1 MGVYDVVII
10 GSGPAGLTAGLYT
23 TRAGLKTLILENQGF
38 GGYLVNIDLIE
49 NYPGFTE
56 GIRGNELAHSMMKQT
71 MSYGVEFQLTEV
83 TGLELGEDPKVV
95 RTTQGDYS
103 AKAIIIAGGSHPK
116 KLGIP
121 GEEEFVGKGVAY
133 CAVCEGGSF
142 ANKVVAVAGGGD
154 AGVTEGLYLTRI
166 ASKVIIIE
174 IIPELN
180 ATEVLRKRA
189 LANPKIEIRCGTK
202 IKAIVGDSQVKGLEL
217 QDVKTGQE
225 SALEVD
231 GVFVR
236 IGLEPNSDYL
246 KGALPLDSGGQI
258 LVNDEMETQV
268 PGCFAAGD
276 IRHNSKRQVITATGD
291 GATAALSASR
301 FIMCE
306 IKTVHLSCKSN

>member
-1 MGVYDVVII
+1 MNL
-10 GSGPAGLTAGLYT
+10 S
-23 TRAGLKTLILENQGF
+23 EQ
-38 GGYLVNIDLIE
+38 
-49 NYPGFTE
+49 
-56 GIRGNELAHSMMKQT
+56 MKQA

-83 TGLELGEDPKVV
+83 TGLELGEDPKLVK
-95 RTTQGDYS
+95 TIQGDYS

-121 GEEEFVGKGVAY
+121 GEEEFIGKGVAY
-133 CAVCEGGSF
+133 CAVCDGGSF

-154 AGVTEGLYLTRI
+154 AGITEGLYLTRI

-174 IIPELN
+174 IMPELS

-189 LANPKIEIRCGTK
+189 LANPKIEIRCGAK
-202 IKAIVGDSQVKGLEL
+202 IKAIVGDEHVKGLNL

-225 SALEVD
+225 STLEVD

-236 IGLEPNSDYL
+236 IGLEPNSNFL
-246 KGALPLDSGGQI
+246 KDTLPLDSGGQI

-276 IRHNSKRQVITATGD
+276 IRHNSKRQVITAAGD
-291 GATAALSASR
+291 GATAALSTIR
-301 FIMCE
+301 FLMVRE
-306 IKTVHLSCKSN
+306 